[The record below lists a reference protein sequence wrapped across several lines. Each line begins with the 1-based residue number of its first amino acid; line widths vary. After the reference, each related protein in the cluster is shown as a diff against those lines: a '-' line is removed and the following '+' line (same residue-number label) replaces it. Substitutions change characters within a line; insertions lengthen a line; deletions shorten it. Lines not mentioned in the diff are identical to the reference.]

1 MTCVGIGER
10 IGGLN
15 FFVSKEC
22 LLEEIHGDLEQALR
36 EMGGEMGEA
45 AECSHL
51 KRMVSDSR
59 DGAFLL
65 FVLELREVI
74 RKRKKEVRSS
84 LVLKSWCRMKCLLA
98 VLRPSPC
105 PQSPQCL
112 LGDTDQ
118 F

>member
-10 IGGLN
+10 IGSLN

-36 EMGGEMGEA
+36 EMGEA

-74 RKRKKEVRSS
+74 RTRKKEIRSS
-84 LVLKSWCRMKCLLA
+84 LVLKSWCRMKCSLA
-98 VLRPSPC
+98 MLRPSPC
-105 PQSPQCL
+105 LESPQCL
-112 LGDTDQ
+112 LGDTD
-118 F
+118 